1 MTTPTASST
10 SDQQVEEVLANF
22 VELVSAW
29 SSPRVQGQI
38 ARQTG
43 LDINEGD
50 VRTLHTLGRIGG
62 SVRPAQLALDLH
74 LSRPTM
80 SKSLARLLAAGLVE
94 RTAVAGDRRAT
105 DISLTPSGA
114 RAYQGLIDAGTAM
127 VRDALRLAPGIDT
140 NSIVQFTRALGATI

>member
-1 MTTPTASST
+1 MKTPLASSI
-10 SDQQVEEVLANF
+10 SDQQVEEVLATF

-38 ARQTG
+38 AHQTG

-62 SVRPAQLALDLH
+62 RVRPAQLALDLH

-94 RTAVAGDRRAT
+94 RTVVAGDRRAT
-105 DISLTPSGA
+105 DISLTPAGA
-114 RAYQGLIDAGTAM
+114 HAYQSLIDAGTEM

-140 NSIVQFTRALGATI
+140 DSIVQFTRALGATL